1 VKSGQEILVKY
12 SLLRMRCD
20 GTWHKACRQVHVL
33 LPRDHGGGALGKIT
47 KDGKTPKEKF
57 VGELISGCTS
67 IEIIPPTFK
76 YAPASH
82 LSPLRSFLLPPPL
95 PLTTPRPSRPVL
107 RPPAIIPT
115 WTRPSPNA
123 LPRRPPQSMASR
135 FRSIIS
141 MTDRFPTGSRQLY
154 EVLGHAP
161 SVAQPRSIY
170 AALLKKRSDLTVT

>member
-1 VKSGQEILVKY
+1 MFSFREIT
-12 SLLRMRCD
+12 
-20 GTWHKACRQVHVL
+20 GE
-33 LPRDHGGGALGKIT
+33 GALGKIT

-67 IEIIPPTFK
+67 IEIIPPAFK
-76 YAPASH
+76 YAPAYH

-107 RPPAIIPT
+107 RPPAITPT

-135 FRSIIS
+135 FRSIVC
-141 MTDRFPTGSRQLY
+141 MTDRCLPQEAASCTRCQGMHRLSRSQ
-154 EVLGHAP
+154 G
-161 SVAQPRSIY
+161 QY
-170 AALLKKRSDLTVT
+170 AALLKGDLI